1 MAQEIDIK
9 KINKIPTKKILLGK
23 VDFDIENP
31 RNQMLIDSFKIRGFQ
46 DITQDQL
53 RLGQRAATS
62 TSYDGLMQSIE
73 VNGLLEA
80 IWVYEKNGR
89 YIVIEG
95 NTRKLVFE
103 ALAEKYP
110 DNLDWKYINAR
121 IFPEGTSEDEIAF
134 IRLESHLGGKQPWR
148 PYERARYL
156 FNLRNKGYDFQRL
169 SRETRRNKS
178 EIEKDIQAFELMR
191 DHFMAKY
198 GDKVP
203 DPVGK
208 YNYFVELISKKGV
221 KNLVTSSEFTVD
233 DFSKWVA
240 EGKIPMAIYVRQLP
254 KIFADKEV
262 AKVFKEKGYEMA
274 IEVLATM
281 KPDVASQ
288 LFRDIESVIEQLDE
302 LTSSE
307 INEIRG
313 AEVAKNNMIKKLID
327 KAKAVLG

>member
-1 MAQEIDIK
+1 MTQEIDIK
-9 KINKIPTKKILLGK
+9 KINKIPTKKIPLGK

-73 VNGLLEA
+73 VNGLLEP

-281 KPDVASQ
+281 KPDVASR
-288 LFRDIESVIEQLDE
+288 LFSDIESVIEQLDE
-302 LTSSE
+302 LTNSE